1 MHLACPRQCSARDV
15 VPSDPWS
22 PAPHDRFPVDFSK
35 HIQKAEEAAR
45 KRNYDFAV
53 QLYQQL
59 LEIDPDQGEA
69 RGGLRRALKKRFESK
84 KRGKLLTALRGAT
97 PLALAKTLAKAGK
110 HAAAAR
116 SLETYLAS
124 NPLDVDANLLLGVSL
139 ESAGYYGSALAVYEF
154 LAEIAPRNAAGLKRA
169 GAMMHRKAD
178 HAKALEYYERALEA
192 DPRDRDALKARKD
205 LAAEAALTASHA
217 GSVDHSRDQIKD
229 KEEAQRLERAQRMH
243 LSDEELQDQLAKL
256 QDRYAEEP
264 TSVDLL
270 IEMADVHEKL
280 RDAEAAVDV
289 LERALQYRKDSIDLR
304 ARVGTLKLKVLKKA
318 VARADKAG
326 DRAAADRLERELREF
341 EVKEYRR
348 GLELH
353 PADAALR
360 LQLGRAL
367 LRQELFDEAAAELQK
382 AVHDPRLQADAL
394 FHLALCFQKK
404 GFLDLA
410 RKEYLRALDGHQS
423 VDERAREILYNLG
436 AIAEAEGDTAEAR
449 SCYARV
455 YAVDIGYRDVAT
467 KMEQLK

>member
-1 MHLACPRQCSARDV
+1 
-15 VPSDPWS
+15 
-22 PAPHDRFPVDFSK
+22 
-35 HIQKAEEAAR
+35 
-45 KRNYDFAV
+45 
-53 QLYQQL
+53 
-59 LEIDPDQGEA
+59 
-69 RGGLRRALKKRFESK
+69 
-84 KRGKLLTALRGAT
+84 
-97 PLALAKTLAKAGK
+97 
-110 HAAAAR
+110 
-116 SLETYLAS
+116 
-124 NPLDVDANLLLGVSL
+124 
-139 ESAGYYGSALAVYEF
+139 
-154 LAEIAPRNAAGLKRA
+154 
-169 GAMMHRKAD
+169 
-178 HAKALEYYERALEA
+178 
-192 DPRDRDALKARKD
+192 
-205 LAAEAALTASHA
+205 
-217 GSVDHSRDQIKD
+217 
-229 KEEAQRLERAQRMH
+229 MH